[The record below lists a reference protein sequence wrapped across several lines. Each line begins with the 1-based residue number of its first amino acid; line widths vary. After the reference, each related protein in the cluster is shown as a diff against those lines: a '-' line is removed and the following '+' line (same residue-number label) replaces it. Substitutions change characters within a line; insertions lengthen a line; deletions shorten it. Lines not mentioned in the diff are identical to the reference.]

1 LTENWNLKDIEPM
14 NKRINTDLKILKNK
28 VIVETFRSRGPGG
41 QRKNKTETAIRLKHI
56 PSGVTVIATEHRTQ
70 AQNKKLAFQRLR
82 ERLLKLSKPKKPRIP
97 TSIPKRALEK
107 KKEEKRIQSG
117 KKHLRGKVKFD
128 LKEWE

>member
-1 LTENWNLKDIEPM
+1 M